1 MSSDEENRMI
11 SKIKD
16 LIKEYCAKESKKI
29 SQEID
34 ALQDKVRDLSRDVE
48 ARDKKREASD
58 KDMKSDIFD
67 VIKKADAA
75 QQKSLKQTESTLI
88 RLIGKGGGFFST
100 ERSIREC
107 LTDLQADMKSCF
119 GSAEKKA
126 DQHLNTLL
134 SSNNESKSYI
144 QGLIG
149 EGGSEP
155 ALGTLQGRLSLI
167 LKQLGDRSTRA
178 EAQHNVLTGNI
189 AGLSELIKECDSRSR
204 SDAALLQQLIG
215 TVEEGSLFDELK
227 KLDVSVEKLRENAYA
242 ALNNEDL
249 QREYAKTTESFSRQR
264 EQLKGCID
272 ESKREF
278 AERIEALRQS
288 VQVSIGEIEQTTDT
302 IRLECANLM
311 VQLKDKIDEYNR
323 EYLKY
328 QDMKTE
334 LDKDD
339 ERRKRDWCV
348 EKKNIVEELTALRSE
363 KASWHTEKQDLEE
376 ENRKLKRLL
385 EENGISDD

>member
-1 MSSDEENRMI
+1 M
-11 SKIKD
+11 
-16 LIKEYCAKESKKI
+16 
-29 SQEID
+29 
-34 ALQDKVRDLSRDVE
+34 
-48 ARDKKREASD
+48 
-58 KDMKSDIFD
+58 
-67 VIKKADAA
+67 
-75 QQKSLKQTESTLI
+75 
-88 RLIGKGGGFFST
+88 
-100 ERSIREC
+100 
-107 LTDLQADMKSCF
+107 
-119 GSAEKKA
+119 
-126 DQHLNTLL
+126 
-134 SSNNESKSYI
+134 
-144 QGLIG
+144 
-149 EGGSEP
+149 
-155 ALGTLQGRLSLI
+155 
-167 LKQLGDRSTRA
+167 
-178 EAQHNVLTGNI
+178 TGNI